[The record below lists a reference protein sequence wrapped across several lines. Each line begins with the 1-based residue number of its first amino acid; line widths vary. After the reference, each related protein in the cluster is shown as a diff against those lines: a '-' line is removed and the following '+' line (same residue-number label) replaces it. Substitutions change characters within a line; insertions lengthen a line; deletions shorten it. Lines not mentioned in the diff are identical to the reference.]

1 MEILEVGSVEYAG
14 VINAPFFIFG
24 SSAFNDLNRSK
35 CDELFFLLFKE
46 GKYRLGIAG
55 GVKENS
61 FLSPFSAPFGGF
73 VFISDDIRLQYI
85 DEALKLLVQWAEKK
99 GFFSIS
105 ITLPPSIY
113 GSSFVSK
120 QLNCIIRSGFAVSS
134 MDLNYSLY
142 LEDFDEKY
150 QDRIWYNARKNL
162 RISLNSGLE
171 FAKCNNDEE
180 KMAAYEV
187 IRQNR
192 ESNGFPLRMTWQQ
205 VAETAGI
212 ISADFFLVKSSQV
225 SIASAIVF
233 HVSETVVQVIYWGEL
248 KGYSEMKPMNFT
260 SYKVFEYYKT
270 AGKKVVDIGPS
281 SENSFPNFG
290 LCEFKESIGC
300 RIDPKYKLVKKF
312 G

>member
-1 MEILEVGSVEYAG
+1 
-14 VINAPFFIFG
+14 
-24 SSAFNDLNRSK
+24 
-35 CDELFFLLFKE
+35 
-46 GKYRLGIAG
+46 
-55 GVKENS
+55 
-61 FLSPFSAPFGGF
+61 
-73 VFISDDIRLQYI
+73 
-85 DEALKLLVQWAEKK
+85 
-99 GFFSIS
+99 
-105 ITLPPSIY
+105 
-113 GSSFVSK
+113 
-120 QLNCIIRSGFAVSS
+120 
-134 MDLNYSLY
+134 
-142 LEDFDEKY
+142 
-150 QDRIWYNARKNL
+150 
-162 RISLNSGLE
+162 
-171 FAKCNNDEE
+171 
-180 KMAAYEV
+180 
-187 IRQNR
+187 
-192 ESNGFPLRMTWQQ
+192 MTWQQ